1 MILRD
6 YQSRS
11 VADLFAW
18 WTKHQHNAEIPLLV
32 LPTGSGK
39 SVICAEI
46 VRQMWEQWPE
56 YRPRTVVLVPSKELA
71 EQNAC
76 KLQALLPENIHVGFV
91 SASLGKKQHHADVIV
106 ATIGSIHKSAHLLGD
121 IKVVIIDEAHLVSP
135 KGTDSGMYR
144 TFLAKLGEICQFR
157 TVGMTATPFRGNQV
171 WLTDGD
177 EPLFTGIAS
186 NVTMRELLNQDFL
199 APLVP
204 PAEKMHTRIDASQV
218 GISNGDYK
226 VGELSAVVDSYLQQV
241 AREAVYMASQRTKW
255 IAFTPSV
262 ANAES
267 LADKLCE
274 LGIGSAVVCGETP
287 AQERADLIR
296 QFKTGQIHCL
306 VTVLAL
312 SVGFDVPDVDCIIW
326 CRPTKSPV
334 LYVQGM
340 GRGTRIADGKTDCL
354 VLDFTDTV
362 ERLGPV
368 DIIKGR
374 AKVKR
379 TGDQEGPYS
388 ICPECGERN
397 APAALVCVHCGAVIR
412 EEIAEPIDAKV
423 SYAALLSAQRE
434 QTLTWHDVTRVDYKR
449 HSKPGKPDSMRV
461 DYYSGLL
468 RCASEWVCFEHTG
481 YARQK
486 AEQWWVQLT
495 KSNNENPPMLSVLW
509 GKNDSPWWQDYANY
523 PYPPHIPKTV
533 AQALEC
539 IEAAKNDSDGVEED
553 FYLNEPTRIATIQNG
568 KFTEIKDYEFS
579 RINRHQDALEQATER
594 T

>member
-1 MILRD
+1 VILRD

-18 WTKHQHNAEIPLLV
+18 WTKHQDNADIPLLV

-71 EQNAC
+71 EQNAG
-76 KLQALLPENIHVGFV
+76 KLQGLLPDNIHVGYV

-135 KGTDSGMYR
+135 KASDAGMYR

-177 EPLFTGIAS
+177 EPLFSGIAS
-186 NVTMRELLNQDFL
+186 NVTMRELLDQDFL

-204 PAEKMHTRIDASQV
+204 PEVKMTTRIDASQV

-226 VGELSAVVDSYLQQV
+226 VGELSAVVDTYLLQV

-287 AQERADLIR
+287 APERADLIR
-296 QFKTGQIHCL
+296 QFKAGQIHCL

-326 CRPTKSPV
+326 CRPTRSPV

-379 TGDQEGPYS
+379 SGDQEGPYS

-397 APAALVCVHCGAVIR
+397 APAALVCVHCGAIIR
-412 EEIAEPIDAKV
+412 EEIAEPMDAKV
-423 SYAALLSAQRE
+423 SYAALLSAQRAE
-434 QTLTWHDVTRVDYKR
+434 ITTWHDVTRVDYKLHR
-449 HSKPGKPDSMRV
+449 KPGKPDSMKV

-468 RCASEWVCFEHTG
+468 RVASEWVCFEHTG

-495 KSNNENPPMLSVLW
+495 RTTNENNPTLSLLW
-509 GKNDSPWWQDYANY
+509 GKNNSPWLFDQANDLY
-523 PYPPHIPKTV
+523 TPYIPKTV
-533 AQALEC
+533 LQALEC
-539 IEAAKNDSDGVEED
+539 IEYAKQDKEFV
-553 FYLNEPTRIATIQNG
+553 YLNEPVRIATKQNG
-568 KFTEIKDYEFS
+568 KFTEVKEYEFS
-579 RINRHQDALEQATER
+579 RTERHQDAPEQAIER
-594 T
+594 S

>member
-11 VADLFAW
+11 VADLFNW
-18 WTKHQHNAEIPLLV
+18 WTKHQSNDDIPLLV

-71 EQNAC
+71 EQNAA
-76 KLQALLPENIHVGFV
+76 KLQSLLPADIHVGFV

-121 IKVVIIDEAHLVSP
+121 IKVVIIDEAHLVST
-135 KGTDSGMYR
+135 KASDAGMYR
-144 TFLAKLGEICQFR
+144 TFLSKLGEICQFR

-186 NVTMRELLNQDFL
+186 NVTMRELLDQKFL
-199 APLVP
+199 SPLVP
-204 PAEKMHTRIDASQV
+204 PPVQMMTKIDASSV

-226 VGELSAVVDSYLQQV
+226 VGELSEVVDTYLLQV
-241 AREAVYMASQRTKW
+241 AQEACVMASERCKW

-262 ANAES
+262 ANAQS
-267 LADKLCE
+267 LADKLNE
-274 LGIGSAVVCGETP
+274 RGIVSAVVCGETP

-296 QFKTGQIHCL
+296 QFKAHQIHCL

-312 SVGFDVPDVDCIIW
+312 STGFDVPDVDCIVW

-340 GRGTRIADGKTDCL
+340 GRGTRIANNKTDCL

-379 TGDQEGPYS
+379 TGDQSAPFC

-397 APAALVCVHCGAVIR
+397 APAALVCAACGATIKELEV
-412 EEIAEPIDAKV
+412 AKPLDAKV
-423 SYAALLSAQRE
+423 SYAALLSAQ
-434 QTLTWHDVTRVDYKR
+434 QQAVNTWHDVSKVVYGW
-449 HSKPGKPDSMRV
+449 HSKEGKTDSMRV

-468 RCASEWVCFEHTG
+468 VVASEWVCFNHLG
-481 YARQK
+481 YAKQK
-486 AEQWWVQLT
+486 AQDWWLNRNRTFMPSKVSEALDYLQLH
-495 KSNNENPPMLSVLW
+495 KI
-509 GKNDSPWWQDYANY
+509 K
-523 PYPPHIPKTV
+523 
-533 AQALEC
+533 
-539 IEAAKNDSDGVEED
+539 
-553 FYLNEPTRIATIQNG
+553 EPARIATRKNG
-568 KFTEIKDYEFS
+568 KFTEVKEYEFA
-579 RINRHQDALEQATER
+579 RIDRHQNALEETIER
-594 T
+594 S

>member
-18 WTKHQHNAEIPLLV
+18 WTKHQSNADIPLLV

-71 EQNAC
+71 EQNAA
-76 KLQALLPENIHVGFV
+76 KLQSLLPDNIHVGFV
-91 SASLGKKQHHADVIV
+91 SASLGKKQHRADVIV

-121 IKVVIIDEAHLVSP
+121 IKVVIIDEAHLVST
-135 KGTDSGMYR
+135 KASDAGMYR
-144 TFLAKLGEICQFR
+144 TFLSKLGEICQFR

-186 NVTMRELLNQDFL
+186 NVTMRELLDQKFL
-199 APLVP
+199 SPLVP
-204 PAEKMHTRIDASQV
+204 PSVPMVTKIDASQV

-226 VGELSAVVDSYLQQV
+226 IGELSEVVDAYLDKV
-241 AREAVYMASQRTKW
+241 ADEAVYIASERRKW

-267 LADKLCE
+267 LVDKLNE
-274 LGIGSAVVCGETP
+274 RGVVSAVVCGETP
-287 AQERADLIR
+287 AQERGQLIR
-296 QFKTGQIHCL
+296 DFKAHQIQCL

-312 SVGFDVPDVDCIIW
+312 STGFDVPDVDCIIW

-340 GRGTRIADGKTDCL
+340 GRGTRIAPGKADCL

-368 DIIKGR
+368 DIIKGKGRGKR
-374 AKVKR
+374 A
-379 TGDQEGPYS
+379 GDQSAPFC

-397 APAALVCVHCGAVIR
+397 APAALVCVVCGGTIKEPEAPK
-412 EEIAEPIDAKV
+412 PIDAKL
-423 SYAALLSAQRE
+423 SYAALLSAQ
-434 QTLTWHDVTRVDYKR
+434 QQAVSTWHDVSRVDYKLHR
-449 HSKPGKPDSMRV
+449 KPGKPDSVRV
-461 DYYSGLL
+461 DYYDGLL
-468 RCASEWVCFEHTG
+468 CVASEWICLDHGGFAASKALAWCNQRNGSQSTTQELLDTG
-481 YARQK
+481 YT
-486 AEQWWVQLT
+486 L
-495 KSNNENPPMLSVLW
+495 
-509 GKNDSPWWQDYANY
+509 
-523 PYPPHIPKTV
+523 KTP
-533 AQALEC
+533 
-539 IEAAKNDSDGVEED
+539 I
-553 FYLNEPTRIATIQNG
+553 RIATRKNG
-568 KFTEIKDYEFS
+568 KFTEVKEYEFS
-579 RINRHQDALEQATER
+579 RTERHQDALEEAIEGH
-594 T
+594 

>member
-18 WTKHQHNAEIPLLV
+18 WTKHQDNADIPLLV

-71 EQNAC
+71 EQNAG
-76 KLQALLPENIHVGFV
+76 KLQALLPNNIHVGYV

-135 KGTDSGMYR
+135 KGSDSGMYR
-144 TFLAKLGEICQFR
+144 TFLDKLGQICQFR

-186 NVTMRELLNQDFL
+186 NVTMRELLDQEFL

-204 PAEKMHTRIDASQV
+204 PTERIETRIDASQV

-226 VGELSAVVDSYLQQV
+226 VGELSAVVDTYLLQV
-241 AREAVYMASQRTKW
+241 ATEATRIASERMKW

-267 LADKLCE
+267 LAEKLCKF
-274 LGIGSAVVCGETP
+274 GITSAVVCGETP
-287 AQERADLIR
+287 APKRESLIR
-296 QFKTGQIHCL
+296 QFKAGQIHCL

-312 SVGFDVPDVDCIIW
+312 STGFDVPDVDCIIW

-340 GRGTRIADGKTDCL
+340 GRGTRIAPGKTDCL

-379 TGDQEGPYS
+379 SGDQDGPYS
-388 ICPECGERN
+388 ICPDCGERN
-397 APAALVCVHCGAVIR
+397 LPVAMVCVHCGATIR
-412 EEIAEPIDAKV
+412 EEVAKPMDAKV

-434 QTLTWHDVTRVDYKR
+434 QALTWHDVTRVDYKLHR
-449 HSKPGKPDSMRV
+449 KPGKPDSVRV

-468 RCASEWVCFEHTG
+468 R
-481 YARQK
+481 
-486 AEQWWVQLT
+486 
-495 KSNNENPPMLSVLW
+495 
-509 GKNDSPWWQDYANY
+509 
-523 PYPPHIPKTV
+523 
-533 AQALEC
+533 
-539 IEAAKNDSDGVEED
+539 
-553 FYLNEPTRIATIQNG
+553 
-568 KFTEIKDYEFS
+568 
-579 RINRHQDALEQATER
+579 
-594 T
+594 